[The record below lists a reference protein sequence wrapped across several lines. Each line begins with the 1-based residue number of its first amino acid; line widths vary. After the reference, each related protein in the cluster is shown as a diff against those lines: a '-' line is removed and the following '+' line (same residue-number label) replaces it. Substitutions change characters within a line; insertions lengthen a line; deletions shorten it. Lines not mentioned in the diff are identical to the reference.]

1 MGNKNDDPTRKQVD
15 TNDAM
20 QFGESVGVPVF
31 ETSAK
36 ENQNVEEVRRSATP
50 DQSPASCWWL
60 GSAARGGLGQHS
72 QLQ

>member
-1 MGNKNDDPTRKQVD
+1 MPVCGRPSVGNKNDDPTRKQVD

-36 ENQNVEEVRRSATP
+36 ENVNVEEVRRCTGAPTTDP
-50 DQSPASCWWL
+50 SPV
-60 GSAARGGLGQHS
+60 GGRVL
-72 QLQ
+72 